1 MSLPRF
7 IPAITWF
14 LLSLVLLCLPGSSI
28 PKYPWLASIHADKWV
43 HIAMFA
49 ILCYLW
55 SYPFAKSSLPEKKK
69 KNWFLLILVS
79 SISYGIMMEFVQKY
93 WIPNRSF
100 EFGDIMA
107 DGLGSLLAYSYCRKK
122 FLHEGLL
129 KKIGP
134 DGNRD
139 RNQN

>member
-1 MSLPRF
+1 
-7 IPAITWF
+7 
-14 LLSLVLLCLPGSSI
+14 
-28 PKYPWLASIHADKWV
+28 
-43 HIAMFA
+43 MFA
-49 ILCYLW
+49 MLCYLW

-79 SISYGIMMEFVQKY
+79 SISYGIMMEFVQKH

-107 DGLGSLLAYSYCRKK
+107 DGLGTLIAYSYCRKK
-122 FLHEGLL
+122 FLRERLL

>member
-1 MSLPRF
+1 VG
-7 IPAITWF
+7 I
-14 LLSLVLLCLPGSSI
+14 
-28 PKYPWLASIHADKWV
+28 YADKWV

-49 ILCYLW
+49 ILYYLW
-55 SYPFAKSSLPEKKK
+55 SYPFAKSSLTEKRKK
-69 KNWFLLILVS
+69 TWFLLILAS

-100 EFGDIMA
+100 EIWDILA
-107 DGLGSLLAYSYCRKK
+107 DGLGSLLGYIYWLRNFCD
-122 FLHEGLL
+122 EGGI